1 MSTYIFTG
9 RFQPLHTGHIALLEA
24 FRERHP
30 NEFLLI
36 CIIRQ
41 SEQHSVEPLNAF
53 ATVSM
58 SKQQLINNP
67 LPNWE
72 RYELL
77 HLAIRNNDLLKNN
90 TEIIFRE
97 RSDIDWQN
105 SIKDL
110 PQDRIWVLPS
120 YMKETFDLE
129 KYNYYKLKN
138 ERIELIQ
145 VSSDSKIS
153 ATKIRESLRLGTED
167 YSFLPDVCV
176 DYFKSNCSKF
186 FKNN

>member
-9 RFQPLHTGHIALLEA
+9 RFQPLHIGHIALLEA

-41 SEQHSVEPLNAF
+41 SEHYISEPLNAF
-53 ATVSM
+53 ATASI

-67 LPNWE
+67 IPNWE

-77 HLAIRNNDLLKNN
+77 HLAIRNNELLKNN

-97 RSDIDWQN
+97 RSDLDWQA

-120 YMKETFDLE
+120 YMKENFDLE
-129 KYNYYKLKN
+129 KYNFYKSKN
-138 ERIELIQ
+138 EKIELIQ
-145 VSSDSKIS
+145 VSTDNKIS
-153 ATKIRESLRLGTED
+153 ATKIRKDLRLGITD
-167 YSFLPDVCV
+167 YSFLPKICV
-176 DYFKSNCSKF
+176 EYFKQNCLKYF
-186 FKNN
+186 EK